1 MVTTWQLQDGRFI
14 ITTSNRICNPS
25 HALTERNTRG
35 AAMRDTG
42 QLSQL
47 RPLFQKARVVF
58 QSKEVHSQWTRVKN
72 SLRDRL
78 LPDLAAKLHFQQ
90 QRLHRLRWQNWKGSS
105 LTEAPLTRMQEVVPP
120 LWAPVEGLTLGDF
133 VLVVRKS
140 QVYAARVDI
149 QPTPKHQAA
158 RHGAEQGADQANSRA
173 PSHSLSPLQPRS
185 AYAENGAQ
193 F

>member
-1 MVTTWQLQDGRFI
+1 MVTMWQLQDGRFI
-14 ITTSNRICNPS
+14 ITTSNRTCNPS

-47 RPLFQKARVVF
+47 RPPFQKARVVF

-90 QRLHRLRWQNWKGSS
+90 QRLRRLRWQNWKGSS
-105 LTEAPLTRMQEVVPP
+105 LTEAPTHPN
-120 LWAPVEGLTLGDF
+120 AG
-133 VLVVRKS
+133 S
-140 QVYAARVDI
+140 SS
-149 QPTPKHQAA
+149 PTVGTGGRPHTG
-158 RHGAEQGADQANSRA
+158 RFRSRGAEKPGLCRPSGYPADSQTPSCKTRCRA
-173 PSHSLSPLQPRS
+173 
-185 AYAENGAQ
+185 GG
-193 F
+193 